1 MFLSLVAAGIRTR
14 TLHILVVTKLHTN
27 KAAANLGVQH
37 LPSRPHNLTEILGTH
52 SEGEDQPWELS
63 SDLHTCPGA
72 HRHLNTYSN
81 KRKNFSHRAGCGVKG
96 RQKPNL

>member
-27 KAAANLGVQH
+27 TAAANLGVQH

-63 SDLHTCPGA
+63 SDLHQC
-72 HRHLNTYSN
+72 HDMSFHLCLCLIGVAQASPELLILPQP
-81 KRKNFSHRAGCGVKG
+81 SEPCG
-96 RQKPNL
+96 